1 MAGCQIFTPVGSI
14 FREMI
19 FSFQAAEVMTKERL
33 ATKES
38 KIKGI
43 TFDRENIFTSNMVI
57 NTL

>member
-1 MAGCQIFTPVGSI
+1 
-14 FREMI
+14 MI

-43 TFDRENIFTSNMVI
+43 TCDRENIFTSNMVI